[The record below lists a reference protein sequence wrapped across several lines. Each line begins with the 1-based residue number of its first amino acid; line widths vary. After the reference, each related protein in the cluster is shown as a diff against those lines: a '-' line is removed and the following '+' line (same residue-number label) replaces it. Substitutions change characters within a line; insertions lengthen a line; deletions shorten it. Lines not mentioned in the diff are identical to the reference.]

1 MIKSSKYV
9 KKIRSTNVY
18 DVANKSPITKAEGL
32 SLQYGNNILLKREDM
47 QPVFSFK
54 LRGAYNK
61 LSKLNKNGKNKPVI
75 AASAGNNLSLIHI

>member
-1 MIKSSKYV
+1 MKKSSKYV
-9 KKIRSTNVY
+9 NKIRSANVY
-18 DVANKSPITKAEGL
+18 DVALKSPITKAVGL

-61 LSKLNKNGKNKPVI
+61 LSKLI
-75 AASAGNNLSLIHI
+75 IFFY

>member
-32 SLQYGNNILLKREDM
+32 SLQYGNNILLKREEPSRP
-47 QPVFSFK
+47 QPIIKIFF
-54 LRGAYNK
+54 
-61 LSKLNKNGKNKPVI
+61 I
-75 AASAGNNLSLIHI
+75 LI